1 MYRSTR
7 GVRLNYFLDDVQSGH
22 RQQAAWLRSRCH
34 LRRGHAAVAVDK
46 LATEKHPPL
55 APVLIAT
62 RAVASTLPTPCL
74 MVGIAAGNPA
84 QKSYTGSVLCLLLT
98 LAGLRRPKMGFH
110 SRNRQPQE
118 AASAREI
125 RHRNPSLLNL

>member
-7 GVRLNYFLDDVQSGH
+7 GVRLNYFLDDVQPGY
-22 RQQAAWLRSRCH
+22 RPQAAWLRCRCH
-34 LRRGHAAVAVDK
+34 PRRGHAAVAIDK

-55 APVLIAT
+55 APVLIAA
-62 RAVASTLPTPCL
+62 RAVAITLPTPCL
-74 MVGIAAGNPA
+74 MVGIAAG
-84 QKSYTGSVLCLLLT
+84 LCLRLT

-118 AASAREI
+118 AAFAREI
-125 RHRNPSLLNL
+125 RHRNPALLNL